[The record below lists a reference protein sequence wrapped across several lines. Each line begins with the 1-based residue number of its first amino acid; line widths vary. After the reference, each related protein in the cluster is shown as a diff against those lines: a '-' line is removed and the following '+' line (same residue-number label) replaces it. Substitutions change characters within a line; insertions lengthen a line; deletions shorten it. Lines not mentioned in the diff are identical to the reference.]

1 VRPGPCVREGFVPFG
16 GLRMW
21 HRLAG
26 ETEQEGRQ
34 PLVLVHGGPGFSHDC
49 LEPLARLARRRQV
62 VFCDHL
68 GCGRSDHLHDPSLW
82 SVELLEESSYA
93 PHLEE
98 PERFLAAVD
107 GFLRKVEEGAA

>member
-1 VRPGPCVREGFVPFG
+1 VRPGPSVREGFVPFR

-21 HRLAG
+21 YRLAG
-26 ETEQEGRQ
+26 ETEQEGRR

-49 LEPLARLARRRQV
+49 LEPLAGLARGRQV

-68 GCGRSDHLHDPSLW
+68 GCGRSDRPHGPSLW
-82 SVELLEESSYA
+82 SVALCEANSHA
-93 PHLEE
+93 PRLEE
-98 PERFLAAVD
+98 PERFLAAED